1 MDKIKIISIIGPTA
15 SGKTSLSIAVAKKY
29 NGEIVSAD
37 SMQIYKDMDIG
48 TAKPTVEEMDGIK
61 HYMMDFLPPSTNY
74 SVADYVRD
82 ANSAIKEILDKNKLP
97 ILVGGTGLYVDS
109 LLNNVQF
116 TEQKVDEQLRENLN
130 SKSDEEL
137 LLELEKVDK
146 DSYDKLSKEI
156 NHKRIARALEV
167 FYLTGKPKSQVDK
180 EAMMVESP
188 YKPIKIGLY
197 AEDRQFI
204 YDRINQRVDIMVQQG
219 VLEEA
224 KNLMNSNLSLTAQKA
239 IGYKEFFPYLNGED
253 TLENCIETLKMNTR
267 RYAKRQLTWFK
278 RDKNIKWFDIC
289 KLNSEELIKNVF
301 EYIDEA
307 KDD

>member
-74 SVADYVRD
+74 SVADYCKD
-82 ANSAIKEILDKNKLP
+82 ANIAIKEILNKNKLP

-116 TEQKVDEQLRENLN
+116 TEQKVDEQLRNKLN

-146 DSYDKLSKEI
+146 ESYDKLSKEI

-167 FYLTGKPKSQVDK
+167 YYLTGKPKSQVDK
-180 EAMMVESP
+180 EALMVESP
-188 YKPIKIGLY
+188 YNPIKIGLC
-197 AEDRQFI
+197 AEDRQFL
-204 YDRINQRVDIMVQQG
+204 YDRINKRVNIMVQQG

-224 KNLMNSNLSLTAQKA
+224 KNLMNNNLSLTAKKA
-239 IGYKEFFPYLNGED
+239 IGYKEFFPYLKGED
-253 TLENCIETLKMNTR
+253 TLENCVETLKMNTR

-278 RDKNIKWFDIC
+278 RDKNIKWFDIS

>member
-74 SVADYVRD
+74 SVADYVKD

-116 TEQKVDEQLRENLN
+116 TEQKVDEQLRNKLN

-137 LLELEKVDK
+137 LLELQKVDK
-146 DSYDKLSKEI
+146 ESYDKLSKEI

-167 FYLTGKPKSQVDK
+167 YYLTGKPKSQVDK
-180 EAMMVESP
+180 EAMMVESQ

-197 AEDRQFI
+197 AEDRQFL

-253 TLENCIETLKMNTR
+253 TLENCVETLKMNTR

-307 KDD
+307 KND

>member
-74 SVADYVRD
+74 SVADYCKD
-82 ANSAIKEILDKNKLP
+82 ANIAIKEILNKNKLP

-116 TEQKVDEQLRENLN
+116 TEQKVDEQLRNKLN

-146 DSYDKLSKEI
+146 ESYDKLSKEI

-167 FYLTGKPKSQVDK
+167 YYLTGKPK
-180 EAMMVESP
+180 
-188 YKPIKIGLY
+188 
-197 AEDRQFI
+197 
-204 YDRINQRVDIMVQQG
+204 
-219 VLEEA
+219 
-224 KNLMNSNLSLTAQKA
+224 
-239 IGYKEFFPYLNGED
+239 
-253 TLENCIETLKMNTR
+253 
-267 RYAKRQLTWFK
+267 
-278 RDKNIKWFDIC
+278 
-289 KLNSEELIKNVF
+289 
-301 EYIDEA
+301 
-307 KDD
+307 

>member
-1 MDKIKIISIIGPTA
+1 MKQKLLVLGGPTA
-15 SGKTSLSIAVAKKY
+15 VGKTELSIRLAEKL
-29 NGEIVSAD
+29 NGEIISAD

-74 SVADYVRD
+74 SVADYCKD
-82 ANSAIKEILDKNKLP
+82 ANIAIKEILNKNKLP

-116 TEQKVDEQLRENLN
+116 TEQKVDEQLRNKLN

-146 DSYDKLSKEI
+146 ESYDKLSKEI

-167 FYLTGKPKSQVDK
+167 YYLTGKPKSQVDK
-180 EAMMVESP
+180 EALMVESP
-188 YKPIKIGLY
+188 YNPIKIGLY
-197 AEDRQFI
+197 AEDRQFL
-204 YDRINQRVDIMVQQG
+204 YDRINKRVDIMVQQG

-224 KNLMNSNLSLTAQKA
+224 KNLMNNNLSLTAKKA
-239 IGYKEFFPYLNGED
+239 IGYKEFFPYLKGED
-253 TLENCIETLKMNTR
+253 TLENCVETLKMNTR

-278 RDKNIKWFDIC
+278 RDKNIKWFDIS

>member
-1 MDKIKIISIIGPTA
+1 MDNIKIISIVGPTA

-37 SMQIYKDMDIG
+37 SMQIYKNMDIG
-48 TAKPTVEEMDGIK
+48 TAKPTAEEMNGIK
-61 HYMMDFLPPSTNY
+61 HYMMDFLEPSQNY
-74 SVADYVRD
+74 SVADYVKD
-82 ANSAIKEILDKNKLP
+82 ANSSIKEILSKNKLP

-116 TEQKVDEQLRENLN
+116 TEQKVDKELREKLN
-130 SKSDEEL
+130 SQSNEEL
-137 LLELEKVDK
+137 LSQLKKVDIE
-146 DSYDKLSKEI
+146 SYDKLSKEI

-167 FYLTGKPKSQVDK
+167 YYQTGKPKSLLDK
-180 EAMMVESP
+180 EALKVKSP
-188 YKPIKIGLY
+188 YKPIKIGLC
-197 AEDRQFI
+197 ADDRQFL
-204 YDRINQRVDIMVQQG
+204 YDRINKRVDIMVEQG
-219 VLEEA
+219 ILEET
-224 KNLMNSNLSLTAQKA
+224 KNLMQNGLSLTAEKA

-278 RDKNIKWFDIC
+278 RDKNIKWFDIS
-289 KLNSEELIKNVF
+289 KLSSDELIKNVF

-307 KDD
+307 KYD